1 MRQICFSRTF
11 QHHFLILF
19 LVFSPFS
26 LIQALRWRCYEQNG
40 NYQTFLSST
49 NCQNIHPLVF
59 KAILGSF
66 VVIWAV
72 LSLIWATLWLF
83 VLLQGLIWAVFW
95 YNLGRFAYNSDSF
108 RYSLGSFVVIW
119 AALHIG
125 SFTIRQLS
133 RLIWAALWYFYFWQL
148 FGNLGSFMVILA
160 TFRTNLGSFTQ
171 DLYMRT
177 LCLGRN

>member
-119 AALHIG
+119 IWAALHI
-125 SFTIRQLS
+125 RQFAV
-133 RLIWAALWYFYFWQL
+133 IWAAFKA
-148 FGNLGSFMVILA
+148 NLGSFVVLSA
-160 TFRTNLGSFTQ
+160 AF
-171 DLYMRT
+171 
-177 LCLGRN
+177 